1 MEDIAEEGVGQECG
15 KDDHWRDAI
24 WAPKME
30 VRFNQVSGFD
40 EQGMAIVVIKCT
52 PTLRRLS

>member
-1 MEDIAEEGVGQECG
+1 MRGVGQECG

-52 PTLRRLS
+52 QTLRRLS